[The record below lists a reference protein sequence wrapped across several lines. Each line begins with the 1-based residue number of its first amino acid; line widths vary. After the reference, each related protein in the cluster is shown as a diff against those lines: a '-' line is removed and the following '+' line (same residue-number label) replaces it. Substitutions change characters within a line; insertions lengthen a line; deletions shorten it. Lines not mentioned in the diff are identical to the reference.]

1 MYPTQRRTLPMSR
14 TLPFALAAH
23 PGWRHITLPSIIAGA
38 LMFIGCS
45 SPDGQA
51 TFPGQPQH
59 PEGAAQP
66 PPIAVD
72 AHASC
77 AALTIV
83 EDRTLCLLEA
93 ALHAGEHSTAS
104 SASSLCQSI
113 EPDLWRDECHFQV
126 AEVLGLGGDLA
137 AGLASCG
144 QARRFETP
152 CIIHWAWW
160 ARPFQL
166 TLEPSDPDA
175 WRAIATVERE
185 LEPALAQLQPRL
197 SSQAQR
203 QLRAS
208 LWFELIYGSG
218 DANPTAARAAP
229 DDHSASARTA
239 FAAEAVRLLGAQVET
254 VMLPRAVEQ
263 AWHGQRQI
271 PQGAPIRPECWSG
284 RILDPVPAEQLRDG
298 PVTPTVH
305 GGLRRSSD
313 DDDDLAIATIEAI
326 FFHQLPGA
334 PATLEAALAG
344 DSPSLRWTAARL
356 LPFVAPENPGP
367 TQPPEVRAVFEAAR
381 ALLGAGVDTHWGE
394 PPPGEVD
401 PCSASTPPAR
411 DE

>member
-1 MYPTQRRTLPMSR
+1 MIR
-14 TLPFALAAH
+14 AH
-23 PGWRHITLPSIIAGA
+23 PFTLPSIIAGA

-45 SPDGQA
+45 TPDVQPTSTGQA
-51 TFPGQPQH
+51 PH
-59 PEGAAQP
+59 PEGAAEQP
-66 PPIAVD
+66 PTAVE
-72 AHASC
+72 ANASC
-77 AALTIV
+77 AALNIE
-83 EDRTLCLLEA
+83 EDRTLCFLEA
-93 ALHAGEHSTAS
+93 ALHAGEHATAS

-113 EPDLWRDECHFQV
+113 ESDLWRDECHFQV

-144 QARRFETP
+144 RARRFETP

-166 TLEPSDPDA
+166 AADPSDPDA

-197 SSQAQR
+197 MSQAQG

-229 DDHSASARTA
+229 DEHSASARTA

-284 RILDPVPAEQLRDG
+284 RILDPVPADLLRDG

-305 GGLRRSSD
+305 GGLRRSSSD
-313 DDDDLAIATIEAI
+313 EDGDLAIATTEAI

-334 PATLEAALAG
+334 TAALEAALAG

-381 ALLGAGVDTHWGE
+381 ALIGAGVDTHWGE

-401 PCSASTPPAR
+401 PCSANAPPAR
-411 DE
+411 DG